1 MQVPKKTWI
10 FLGVAAVVAIAIA
23 FFEWNWLRGP
33 IANYLAVKVG
43 RPVAI
48 TGDLRGEWSFKPLL
62 SADTV
67 TVGNAPW
74 SAEPL
79 MVRARRVDVRVDLLS
94 LLAGPVALPE
104 VTLVQP
110 QVLLERDADERGNWE
125 LEGPSAVPVIG
136 RLNIEDGVVQFRHP
150 EVGTDVTIN
159 VASSAA
165 SDAGATPVHFSGS
178 GRLRNNPFTIE
189 GDAASL
195 LALENQDKPY
205 VLTVS
210 ARAGS
215 TSGRFEGTIVPARI
229 DNVDGSLTLQG
240 RDLSQL
246 YPIIPVPFPWT
257 PPYRVS
263 GRLKHGGHVW
273 TFNEFTG
280 KVGESDVAGN
290 FALDRSKEIP
300 RVEADVVSQL
310 LNYRDLGGLV
320 GLPPGDAPPS
330 ARTAAQNK
338 EVAKRELS
346 ARVLPTRPY
355 DLEQLRAVDAKLR
368 FKGKRFM
375 ASNLPLDD
383 MKMTIDL
390 QGGVLKFDPLDFGV
404 AGGHVVSTLAL
415 DAREKIIK
423 TRADVTARNVELK
436 QILPDIKPPKG
447 SAGKV
452 GGRAR
457 FTATGNSVADMLGS
471 SNGEVA
477 LISAGG
483 DASELAIVLTNLDL
497 ARAAQLLIRGD
508 ANSPIRC
515 VVADFIAD
523 NGKMAA
529 RTLVMDTEAEKIL
542 GEGSVDFA
550 NERYDLKLNANSKKA
565 SLLAL
570 RGPILV
576 DGTFKSPNVHPAVGP
591 IAARVGTSVALGVA
605 ATPVAALLPLIDLGG
620 ATDANCEALMQDA
633 QASVEA
639 MAKQPRSATRM
650 GSNSGGANSA
660 GPNSVGANSV
670 ARGASPATKPE

>member
-1 MQVPKKTWI
+1 MTVPKKAWI
-10 FLGVAAVVAIAIA
+10 FLAVAALVAIAVA
-23 FFEWNWLRGP
+23 LFEWNWLRGP
-33 IANYLAVKVG
+33 IANYVSARVG

-48 TGDLRGEWSFKPLL
+48 AGDLRGEWSLKPLL
-62 SADTV
+62 SADFV
-67 TVGNAPW
+67 TVGNADW

-79 MVRARRVDVRVDLLS
+79 MARAQRVDVRVDLLS
-94 LLAGPVALPE
+94 LLSGPVAFPE

-110 QVLLERDADERGNWE
+110 RVVLERRADGSGNWK
-125 LEGPSAVPVIG
+125 LEGPGDVPAIG

-150 EVGTDVTIN
+150 EVGTEVTID

-165 SDAGATPVHFSGS
+165 SGAGATPVHFSGS
-178 GRLRNNPFTIE
+178 GKLRNNPFTIE

-205 VLTVS
+205 ALNVS

-215 TSGRFEGTIVPARI
+215 TSGRFAGTIVPARI

-257 PPYRVS
+257 PQYRVS

-273 TFNEFTG
+273 TFDEFKG
-280 KVGESDVAGN
+280 KVGESDIAGN
-290 FALDRSKEIP
+290 FALDRTKEIP
-300 RVEADVVSQL
+300 RVDADFVSQVA
-310 LNYRDLGGLV
+310 NYKDLGGLV

-330 ARTAAQNK
+330 ARSAEQSK
-338 EVAKRELS
+338 EVVKRELS

-355 DLEQLRAVDAKLR
+355 DLERLRAVDAKVQ
-368 FKGKRFM
+368 FKAKRFM

-390 QGGVLKFDPLDFGV
+390 QDGVLRFDPVDFGV
-404 AGGHVVSTLAL
+404 AGGHVVSTLVL

-423 TRADVTARNVELK
+423 TSADVTARNVDLK
-436 QILPDIKPPKG
+436 EILPEIKPPKG

-457 FTATGNSVADMLGS
+457 LTASGNSVAQMLGS

-477 LISAGG
+477 LIGVGG

-497 ARAAQLLIRGD
+497 ARAAQLLVRGD
-508 ANSPIRC
+508 TNSPIRC
-515 VVADFIAD
+515 VVADFVAE
-523 NGKMAA
+523 NGTMAA
-529 RTLVMDTEAEKIL
+529 KTLVMDTEAEKIL
-542 GEGSVDFA
+542 GEGSVDFT
-550 NERYDLKLNANSKKA
+550 NERYGLKLNANSKKG
-565 SLLAL
+565 SMLAL

-576 DGTFKSPNVHPAVGP
+576 DGTFKSPNIHPAVGP
-591 IAARVGTSVALGVA
+591 IATRVGASVALGVA
-605 ATPVAALLPLIDLGG
+605 ATPLAALLPLIDLGG
-620 ATDANCEALMQDA
+620 ATDADCEALMQDA
-633 QASVEA
+633 HANIEA
-639 MAKQPRSATRM
+639 RPAKP
-650 GSNSGGANSA
+650 
-660 GPNSVGANSV
+660 VGANSF
-670 ARGASPATKPE
+670 ARNTSSTAPAE